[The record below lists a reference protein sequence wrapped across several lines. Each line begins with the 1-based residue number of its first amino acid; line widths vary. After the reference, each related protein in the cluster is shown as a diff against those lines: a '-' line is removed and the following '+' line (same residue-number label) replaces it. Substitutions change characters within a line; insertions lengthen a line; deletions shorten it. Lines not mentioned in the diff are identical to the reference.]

1 MPAPAPETAARRWQL
16 IRDVLAFSAKVALE
30 TARDLVLFPAALI
43 AGLLGVLAGG
53 ERPERMFHQVRAI
66 GARFDAWLNL
76 FGEHDHSEEPG
87 IDEQFGKL
95 EKLLVEEYARGG
107 VTAQA
112 KQAIDR
118 ALDTLQQKPP
128 PRGTGPSGSAISDKV
143 RKSNS

>member
-1 MPAPAPETAARRWQL
+1 MPEAPPDRASLRWQL

-43 AGLLGVLAGG
+43 AGLLGVVAGG
-53 ERPERMFHQVRAI
+53 DRPERTFHLVRAL

-76 FGEHDHSEEPG
+76 FGEHDESDEPG
-87 IDEQFGKL
+87 IDEQFGRL
-95 EKLLVEEYARGG
+95 EKLLVEEYERGG

-118 ALDTLQQKPP
+118 ALDTLQEKP
-128 PRGTGPSGSAISDKV
+128 RKAKAIASVSDETNTYTD
-143 RKSNS
+143 SDT